1 MMREASFFKAF
12 MSLQIPAGHGPPR
25 RQTLYRHP
33 SDNLQRCSIR
43 VACLMRSST
52 YLTKSALIWRWLAFA
67 VTAIVLFIGALTFLW
82 WSLFSGNRYDN
93 IALALLIGSLCF
105 CLPATLAAV
114 APAGRGWIAWI
125 SFCLVC
131 AAAMFGMSP
140 LSITFAVSAFVGGGC
155 AILLASIKQLPFG
168 PSLSRDKLLVIGAVV
183 VNVIALGGG
192 MMRNMD
198 IPAFTDPLPGDIV
211 EMLPKGAGKPIKVN
225 VYELGGFLDSAYLVR
240 IDAPQATLTA
250 LGRKIGKSSTKSPGA
265 MFFSFAPYWWPK
277 SMPKGGKVYR
287 TVEQEFTTY
296 PGDGEF
302 LTMLVDP
309 SGSRAWIHVFHGF

>member
-1 MMREASFFKAF
+1 
-12 MSLQIPAGHGPPR
+12 
-25 RQTLYRHP
+25 
-33 SDNLQRCSIR
+33 
-43 VACLMRSST
+43 MRSSAFV
-52 YLTKSALIWRWLAFA
+52 YNSALIWRWLAFA
-67 VTAIVLFIGALTFLW
+67 ITAIGLFMGALTFLW
-82 WSLFSGNRYDN
+82 WSLFSGIRYDN

-105 CLPATLAAV
+105 SLPTALAAV

-125 SFCLVC
+125 TFCLVC

-140 LSITFAVSAFVGGGC
+140 LSLTLVLSALVGGGC
-155 AILLASIKQLPFG
+155 AILLASVKQLPFWHT
-168 PSLSRDKLLVIGAVV
+168 LSRGKLLAIGAAVV
-183 VNVIALGGG
+183 YVIALGGG
-192 MMRNMD
+192 LLRYLD
-198 IPAFTDPLPGDIV
+198 IPAFTDPLPGDIS
-211 EMLPKGAGKPIKVN
+211 EMLPKGAGQPTKVN

-240 IDAPQATLTA
+240 IDAPPATLTA
-250 LGRKIGKSSTKSPGA
+250 LGRKIGKSSTKSPGGK
-265 MFFSFAPYWWPK
+265 FFSFAPYWWPK

>member
-1 MMREASFFKAF
+1 MPSSAF
-12 MSLQIPAGHGPPR
+12 VV
-25 RQTLYRHP
+25 
-33 SDNLQRCSIR
+33 N
-43 VACLMRSST
+43 
-52 YLTKSALIWRWLAFA
+52 SALIWRWLAFTVA
-67 VTAIVLFIGALTFLW
+67 AIVLFMGALTFLW
-82 WSLFSGNRYDN
+82 WSLFSGIRYDN

-114 APAGRGWIAWI
+114 APAGRGWVAWI

-140 LSITFAVSAFVGGGC
+140 PSVTFVVSAMVGGGC

-168 PSLSRDKLLVIGAVV
+168 HSLSRGKLLALIAAVV
-183 VNVIALGGG
+183 NIIALGSGLL
-192 MMRNMD
+192 RFMD

-211 EMLPKGAGKPIKVN
+211 EMLPKGADKPTKVN
-225 VYELGGFLDSAYLVR
+225 VYELGGFLDTAYLVR

-250 LGRKIGKSSTKSPGA
+250 LGHKIGKSSTKSPGA
-265 MFFSFAPYWWPK
+265 LFFSFAPYWWPK
-277 SMPKGGKVYR
+277 SMPAGGKVYR
-287 TVEQEFTTY
+287 TVDQAFTTY

>member
-1 MMREASFFKAF
+1 M
-12 MSLQIPAGHGPPR
+12 G
-25 RQTLYRHP
+25 
-33 SDNLQRCSIR
+33 
-43 VACLMRSST
+43 SSA
-52 YLTKSALIWRWLAFA
+52 YLTKTERIWRWLAFA
-67 VTAIVLFIGALTFLW
+67 VAAIVLFMGALTFLW
-82 WSLFSGNRYDN
+82 WSLFSGIRYDN

-105 CLPATLAAV
+105 CLPAALAAV

-131 AAAMFGMSP
+131 AAAMFGMRPPSA
-140 LSITFAVSAFVGGGC
+140 TFLVSAFVGGGC

-168 PSLSRDKLLVIGAVV
+168 HSLSRGKLLALIAAV

-192 MMRNMD
+192 LLRFMD

-211 EMLPKGAGKPIKVN
+211 EMLPNGAGQPTKVN

-240 IDAPQATLTA
+240 IDAPPATLAA

-265 MFFSFAPYWWPK
+265 LFFSFAPYWWPK
-277 SMPKGGKVYR
+277 SMPAGGKVYR
-287 TVEQEFTTY
+287 TVDQAFTTY

>member
-1 MMREASFFKAF
+1 MREASFFKAF

-168 PSLSRDKLLVIGAVV
+168 PSLSRGKLLVIGAVV

>member
-1 MMREASFFKAF
+1 
-12 MSLQIPAGHGPPR
+12 
-25 RQTLYRHP
+25 
-33 SDNLQRCSIR
+33 
-43 VACLMRSST
+43 MRSSAFVT
-52 YLTKSALIWRWLAFA
+52 NSALIWRWLAFA
-67 VTAIVLFIGALTFLW
+67 VAAIVLFMGALTFLW
-82 WSLFSGNRYDN
+82 WSLFSGIRYDN

-105 CLPATLAAV
+105 CLPAALAAA
-114 APAGRGWIAWI
+114 APVGRGWIAWI
-125 SFCLVC
+125 SFSLVC

-140 LSITFAVSAFVGGGC
+140 LSIVFVVSAIIGGGS
-155 AILLASIKQLPFG
+155 AILLASVKQLPFG
-168 PSLSRDKLLVIGAVV
+168 RALSRGKLLAIGAAV
-183 VNVIALGGG
+183 VNIIALGGG
-192 MMRNMD
+192 LLRFMD

-211 EMLPKGAGKPIKVN
+211 EMLPKGAGQPTKVN

-240 IDAPQATLTA
+240 IDAPPATLAA

-277 SMPKGGKVYR
+277 SMPAGGKVYR
-287 TVEQEFTTY
+287 TVDQAFTTY

>member
-1 MMREASFFKAF
+1 
-12 MSLQIPAGHGPPR
+12 
-25 RQTLYRHP
+25 
-33 SDNLQRCSIR
+33 
-43 VACLMRSST
+43 MRSSAFV
-52 YLTKSALIWRWLAFA
+52 YNSALIWRWLAFA
-67 VTAIVLFIGALTFLW
+67 VTAIVLFMGALTFLW
-82 WSLFSGNRYDN
+82 WALFSGIRYDN

-105 CLPATLAAV
+105 CVPTALAAV
-114 APAGRGWIAWI
+114 APAGRSWIAVI
-125 SFCLVC
+125 TFCVVC

-140 LSITFAVSAFVGGGC
+140 LSVIFVLSAIVGGGC
-155 AILLASIKQLPFG
+155 AILLASIKRLPFG
-168 PSLSRDKLLVIGAVV
+168 HSLSRGKLLAIGAAV

-192 MMRNMD
+192 LLRYLD
-198 IPAFTDPLPGDIV
+198 IPAFTDTLPSDIS
-211 EMLPKGAGKPIKVN
+211 EMLPKNAGKPTKVN

-265 MFFSFAPYWWPK
+265 KFFSFAPYWWPK

-287 TVEQEFTTY
+287 TVDQEFTTY

>member
-1 MMREASFFKAF
+1 
-12 MSLQIPAGHGPPR
+12 
-25 RQTLYRHP
+25 
-33 SDNLQRCSIR
+33 
-43 VACLMRSST
+43 MRSSAFVCN
-52 YLTKSALIWRWLAFA
+52 SALIWRWLAFA
-67 VTAIVLFIGALTFLW
+67 VTAIVLFMGALTFLW
-82 WSLFSGNRYDN
+82 WSLFSGIRYDN

-105 CLPATLAAV
+105 CIPTALAAV

-125 SFCLVC
+125 TFCCVC

-155 AILLASIKQLPFG
+155 AILLASVKQLPFG
-168 PSLSRDKLLVIGAVV
+168 HTLSRGKLLAIVAAV

-192 MMRNMD
+192 LLRNMD
-198 IPAFTDPLPGDIV
+198 IPAFNDRLPSDIS
-211 EMLPKGAGKPIKVN
+211 EMLPKGAGQPTKVN

-240 IDAPQATLTA
+240 IDAPPSTLTA
-250 LGRKIGKSSTKSPGA
+250 LGLKIGKSSTKSPGGK
-265 MFFSFAPYWWPK
+265 FFSFAPYWWPK

-287 TVEQEFTTY
+287 TVEEEFTTY
-296 PGDGEF
+296 PGDGEY

>member
-1 MMREASFFKAF
+1 M
-12 MSLQIPAGHGPPR
+12 G
-25 RQTLYRHP
+25 
-33 SDNLQRCSIR
+33 
-43 VACLMRSST
+43 SSA
-52 YLTKSALIWRWLAFA
+52 YLTKTERIWRWLAFA
-67 VTAIVLFIGALTFLW
+67 VAAIVLFMGALTFLW
-82 WSLFSGNRYDN
+82 WSLFSGIRYDN

-105 CLPATLAAV
+105 CLPAALAAV

-131 AAAMFGMSP
+131 AAAMFGMRPPSV
-140 LSITFAVSAFVGGGC
+140 TFVVSAMVGGGC

-168 PSLSRDKLLVIGAVV
+168 HSLSRGKLLAIGAAV
-183 VNVIALGGG
+183 VNIIALGSGLL
-192 MMRNMD
+192 RFMD
-198 IPAFTDPLPGDIV
+198 VPAFTDPLPGDIV
-211 EMLPKGAGKPIKVN
+211 EMLPKGAGQPTKVN

-240 IDAPQATLTA
+240 IDAPPATLAA

-265 MFFSFAPYWWPK
+265 LFFSFAPYWWPK

-287 TVEQEFTTY
+287 TVDQAFTTY

>member
-1 MMREASFFKAF
+1 M
-12 MSLQIPAGHGPPR
+12 
-25 RQTLYRHP
+25 
-33 SDNLQRCSIR
+33 
-43 VACLMRSST
+43 
-52 YLTKSALIWRWLAFA
+52 
-67 VTAIVLFIGALTFLW
+67 GALTFLW
-82 WSLFSGNRYDN
+82 WSLFSGIRYDN

-105 CLPATLAAV
+105 CLPAALAAV

-131 AAAMFGMSP
+131 AAAMFGMRPPSV
-140 LSITFAVSAFVGGGC
+140 TFVVSAMVGGGC

-168 PSLSRDKLLVIGAVV
+168 HSLSRGKLLAIGAAV
-183 VNVIALGGG
+183 VNIIALGSGLL
-192 MMRNMD
+192 RFMD
-198 IPAFTDPLPGDIV
+198 IPAFPDPLPGDIV
-211 EMLPKGAGKPIKVN
+211 EMLPKGAGQPTKVN

-240 IDAPQATLTA
+240 IDAPPATLAA

-265 MFFSFAPYWWPK
+265 LFFSFAPYWWPK

-287 TVEQEFTTY
+287 TVDQAFTTY

>member
-1 MMREASFFKAF
+1 MREASFFKAF

-67 VTAIVLFIGALTFLW
+67 VTAIVLVIGALTFLW

-168 PSLSRDKLLVIGAVV
+168 PSLSRGKLLVIGAVV